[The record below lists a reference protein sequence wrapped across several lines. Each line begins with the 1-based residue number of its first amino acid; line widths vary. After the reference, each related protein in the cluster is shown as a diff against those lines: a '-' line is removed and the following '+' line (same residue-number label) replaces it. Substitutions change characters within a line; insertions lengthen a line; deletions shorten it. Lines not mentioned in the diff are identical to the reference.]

1 MANHVVSRILFAA
14 AFVFSPA
21 LLAQDGQDRDTRPAP
36 RLPDGKPDLSG
47 IWIRARESPMRHFNG
62 ADGSQRRGRV
72 EVAVTT
78 AEALMRP
85 EAGLRYRD
93 QLAAGKA
100 RTIQRDLY
108 DPYIKACAPLGFPRL
123 IQQGRPVEILNL
135 PNRLFFRYE
144 VDHFPRDI
152 WLDGRSHP
160 DFTITL
166 STWMGHSTG
175 RWDGDTLVVDSV
187 GFNDM
192 TWLDSPGHPHSE
204 SLHTVERYTRASYD
218 RLEIQV
224 TFDDPEIYT
233 GPLIGNTFIYRLVP
247 DGEIIEWISCDE
259 RIRSLMQMDVCEIR
273 EAWEFEAYCRRREAG
288 LDTDFGADAPPPGY

>member
-47 IWIRARESPMRHFNG
+47 VWVRASESPMRHFNG

-160 DFTITL
+160 DFTITP

-233 GPLIGNTFIYRLVP
+233 GPLVGNTFIYRLVP

-288 LDTDFGADAPPPGY
+288 LDTDFGADAPRPGY